1 MAMHPWF
8 AIQTRPRHE
17 RAVERQLAYKG
28 YEVFLPTYRV
38 RRRWSDRTKEIECP
52 LFDGYVFCR
61 LDLGRLQ
68 RIVTTPGVI
77 SIVGTAREPV
87 AVEEDEIMAVQR
99 LLLVTRSV
107 EPWPFLHVG
116 QRVRIQSGAL
126 CGVEGILQA
135 IRNTRRVVVSISLLQ
150 RSVAVELDDHVVTPL
165 EHVYGF

>member
-1 MAMHPWF
+1 VPA
-8 AIQTRPRHE
+8 
-17 RAVERQLAYKG
+17 
-28 YEVFLPTYRV
+28 V
-38 RRRWSDRTKEIECP
+38 RRLRV
-52 LFDGYVFCR
+52 L
-61 LDLGRLQ
+61 
-68 RIVTTPGVI
+68 
-77 SIVGTAREPV
+77 
-87 AVEEDEIMAVQR
+87 AVQR